1 MLHDPGRRSAQIIPF
16 PKSRLGASLTAAER
30 AELHA
35 WEEARAATGF
45 VQVTIDRDDW
55 AGVDFALIYCL
66 SQQWSIRVTLR
77 AGRRLALWDCERG
90 HCLGEYA
97 TMREALTEIPERV
110 PSILKQGLVR
120 IGLSRP

>member
-1 MLHDPGRRSAQIIPF
+1 MLHDPDRPGAQIIPF
-16 PKSRLGASLTAAER
+16 PKSRVSACLTPAER
-30 AELHA
+30 AELYA
-35 WEEARAATGF
+35 WEDARAASGF

-77 AGRRLALWDCERG
+77 AGRRLALWDCEHG

-97 TMREALTEIPERV
+97 TIREALSEIPERV
-110 PSILKQGLVR
+110 PSIVKQGLVR
-120 IGLSRP
+120 IGLTRP